1 MNKAA
6 IAIIEKDGK
15 ILIARR
21 RTDDHLKG
29 KWEFPGGKICEG
41 ETPGECVKR
50 EIREELDIDIEAGDL
65 LYVIQ
70 HTYNY
75 AAIELYFYKTTYLS
89 GEIKLKEYRDIR
101 WVEKKDL
108 RNYDLPEANLPLL
121 NILEK
126 DT

>member
-21 RTDDHLKG
+21 RTGDLLKG
-29 KWEFPGGKICEG
+29 KWEFPGGKIHEG

-50 EIREELDIDIEAGDL
+50 EIREELDIDVEAGDL
-65 LYVIQ
+65 LHLTQ
-70 HTYNY
+70 HTYNDV
-75 AAIELYFYKTTYLS
+75 AIELYFFETRYLS

-108 RNYDLPEANLPLL
+108 RNYDFPEASLPLL
-121 NILEK
+121 NILER
-126 DT
+126 DI

>member
-1 MNKAA
+1 M
-6 IAIIEKDGK
+6 
-15 ILIARR
+15 
-21 RTDDHLKG
+21 KG
-29 KWEFPGGKICEG
+29 KWEFPGGKIREG
-41 ETPGECVKR
+41 ETPEECVKR

-65 LYVIQ
+65 LHSTQ
-70 HTYNY
+70 HTYNH
-75 AAIELYFYKTTYLS
+75 AAIELYFFETTYLS